1 MSNRPLSTAACEG
14 PVAKPRVAFVAYR
27 YPPDPS
33 IGAVRAENWAR
44 WLSQESSLTVVARE
58 SQYGVTRAEE
68 SVAVRRPPSAAVR
81 MIDRLSAWRRSKRD
95 AGVAIREGDSC
106 SSPAATARPRVP
118 SGIGSSRLPCL
129 HDLWLFPAG
138 RALAAIRPEI
148 VVATQ
153 PPYVCLW
160 AAYRHVRHRPEAKLW
175 VDFRD
180 LWTGYYGAKGF
191 PGFRS
196 IEQRLE
202 QAILDRADVITTVSE
217 GLADHFRDRGYGGKT
232 FVVYNAPSATPRK
245 ATAAR
250 PGRPF
255 TICYT
260 GTVSLG
266 YDAGP
271 LFRLIARLA
280 ASGAVRP
287 ATLQVVVAGRNPR
300 PLLAQAAAAGVAE
313 FLDVR
318 GQLSRQDATA
328 IQDEADLL
336 LLLAW
341 HRPTAPGVLTGKVFD
356 YLLTDR
362 PILLLGD
369 AADSELSQLLAQ
381 HGRLVALD
389 AVEVTLAGRHALP
402 RCQPV
407 DYGEVARGQC
417 LAVLHRLIGR
427 GHEAAVPLAASC

>member
-1 MSNRPLSTAACEG
+1 MSKGPARVAGSAAALPG
-14 PVAKPRVAFVAYR
+14 QPRVTLVAYR
-27 YPPDPS
+27 YAPDQS

-44 WLSQESSLTVVARE
+44 WLTEEARVTVVSRE
-58 SQYGVTRAEE
+58 AAKGSLPVAE
-68 SVAVRRPPSAAVR
+68 SVKVARPPSAAVR
-81 MIDRLSAWRRSKRD
+81 MIDRLASWRRARRD
-95 AGVAIREGDSC
+95 TDNPREVGSGP
-106 SSPAATARPRVP
+106 SPTASDELRVP
-118 SGIGSSRLPCL
+118 SGVGTSRFPCL
-129 HDLWLFPAG
+129 HDLWLFPACK
-138 RALAAIRPEI
+138 ALAAIQPEI
-148 VVATQ
+148 VIATQ
-153 PPYVCLW
+153 PPYVSLW
-160 AAYRHVRHRPEAKLW
+160 AAYRHARRRPDAKLW

-180 LWTGYYGAKGF
+180 LWTGYYGARGL

-196 IEQRLE
+196 VEQRLE
-202 QAILDRADVITTVSE
+202 RAILERADVITTVSE
-217 GLADHFRDRGYGGKT
+217 GLADHFRGRGYGSKT
-232 FVVYNAPSATPRK
+232 FVVYNSPSATPRK
-245 ATAAR
+245 PPAPR

-260 GTVSLG
+260 GTVSIG
-266 YDAGP
+266 YDASP

-280 ASGAVRP
+280 GRGVVTP

-313 FLDVR
+313 FLDLR
-318 GQLSRQDATA
+318 GQLSRPEATA
-328 IQDEADLL
+328 LQDEADLL

-341 HRPTAPGVLTGKVFD
+341 HRPMAPGVLTGKVFD

-389 AVEVTLAGRHALP
+389 AVEAALAGRHALP
-402 RCQPV
+402 RCEPV

-417 LAVLHRLIGR
+417 LAVLHHLIGR